1 MPVRDDKLFKN
12 VKGLDLGSMTFL
24 SLTPSVDIAKCK
36 VSMLKLLK
44 LYLYIF
50 REEGKCLRF
59 ILETYKQ
66 LQNKGKTEELET

>member
-1 MPVRDDKLFKN
+1 
-12 VKGLDLGSMTFL
+12 MTFL
-24 SLTPSVDIAKCK
+24 SLALSIDIAKCK

-50 REEGKCLRF
+50 QEEGKCLCF
-59 ILETYKQ
+59 VLETYKK